1 MYIGFLDIM
10 LLHMNRLKYNAN
22 TTFLINFFGHAE
34 RHVGSSFPNRGSNP
48 HPLHWKHRV
57 LTIGPPGKSL
67 NIHLCA
73 LGYQHIV

>member
-34 RHVGSSFPNRGSNP
+34 RHVGSSFPSRDQTHIPCIGS
-48 HPLHWKHRV
+48 
-57 LTIGPPGKSL
+57 IES
-67 NIHLCA
+67 
-73 LGYQHIV
+73 